1 MRTLSLIL
9 MLMAA
14 GCAVG
19 QTAVRHV
26 RFAAARCSDA
36 TVGLR
41 WADSL
46 RFEAVIPA
54 QTADNSLTGAEL
66 RCRYYRGDSLI
77 AESRAPV
84 SYRRQAA
91 VSLVLRAWPEGAA
104 AEAGSD
110 GAAVL
115 IPVVFSASDADGIDF
130 DNPAG
135 LTVLRNTLLADS
147 IPAPKYFAGPLPG
160 AGTSAD
166 PMLAVWHYLDR
177 NTDPELAELR
187 EHYILA
193 TVAGTTG
200 GYDIVCLPAGA
211 DASAAPRL
219 KGHLEP
225 TPFRNHYALRWLDAA
240 GRSVDAEAY
249 ADVDPEERILTLTF
263 PLLNSSLRFYAR

>member
-26 RFAAARCSDA
+26 RFAAARSSDA

-84 SYRRQAA
+84 SYRHQAA

-115 IPVVFSASDADGIDF
+115 IPVVFSASDADGIDY

-147 IPAPKYFAGPLPG
+147 IPAPEYFAG
-160 AGTSAD
+160 

-193 TVAGTTG
+193 TVAGTAG

-240 GRSVDAEAY
+240 GRPVDPEAY

>member
-9 MLMAA
+9 MVMAA
-14 GCAVG
+14 ACAVG

-26 RFAAARCSDA
+26 RFAAPRSSDA

-66 RCRYYRGDSLI
+66 RCRYYRSDSLI

-115 IPVVFSASDADGIDF
+115 IPVVFSASDADGIDYY
-130 DNPAG
+130 NPAG
-135 LTVLRNTLLADS
+135 LTVLRNTLLADCL
-147 IPAPKYFAGPLPG
+147 PAPEYFAGPLPG

-193 TVAGTTG
+193 TVAGTAG

-225 TPFRNHYALRWLDAA
+225 TPFRDHYALCWLDAA
-240 GRSVDAEAY
+240 GRPVDPEAY